1 MDPVDVCIIGAG
13 PGGYVAA
20 IRAAQLGLKVALVER
35 DELGG
40 VCLNK
45 GCIPTKALLRT
56 AELLSAFQH
65 AADWGIQAENVRLD
79 YPAAARRRDTV
90 VGNLRQ
96 GVAGLLKSQG
106 VQVMA
111 GSGRLAGH
119 GRVEVATNGTT
130 EAVEARHIIVATGSK
145 PAIPPIPGA
154 DNAELVITSDD
165 ALALKELPRS
175 FVVIGG
181 GAVGAEWA
189 DIFHSFG
196 CETTILEMMPTLLPV
211 EDEDMGKALARVFT
225 KRGIKVLTGAR
236 VLAIEASGDGGALVR
251 YAGADDQEAT
261 VVGERVLM
269 GVGRAP
275 LTGDLGLEALGVD
288 LDRGW
293 LPVDESLQTNVPGI
307 YAIGDITRHQ
317 LLAHVAS
324 HQGVVAVERMA
335 GHDRRINYDHVPA
348 CTFTHPEVASVG
360 LTEARAREAGH
371 EVKVGR
377 FPLAALGRAQTYGD
391 TEGMVKVVVD
401 ERYGEI
407 LGVHIIG
414 AAASDMVAEATLA
427 IHLEAT
433 VEDLVDTIH
442 AHPTW
447 PEATA
452 EAALASSGMALH
464 LLKPRERRA
473 RSDEG

>member
-20 IRAAQLGLKVALVER
+20 IRAAQLGMKTALVER

-40 VCLNK
+40 VCLNR

-56 AELLSAFQH
+56 ADLLTAFQH
-65 AADWGIQAENVRLD
+65 AADWGIHAENVRLD
-79 YPAAARRRDTV
+79 YPAVARRRDTV
-90 VGNLRQ
+90 VRNLRQ

-106 VQVMA
+106 VQVLN
-111 GSGRLAGH
+111 GRGRLSGP
-119 GRVEVATNGTT
+119 GRVEVTVDGASQT
-130 EAVEARHIIVATGSK
+130 VEARNVVVATGSK

-154 DNAELVITSDD
+154 QSQELVITSDD
-165 ALALKELPRS
+165 ALELKELPRS
-175 FVVIGG
+175 IVVIGG

-189 DIFHSFG
+189 DIFHAFG
-196 CETTILEMMPTLLPV
+196 CEATILEMMPTLVPN
-211 EDEDMGKALARVFT
+211 EDEEIGKQLGRLFA
-225 KRGIKVLTGAR
+225 KRGIKVLTGAK
-236 VLAIEASGDGGALVR
+236 VLAIEAGGDGGAVVR
-251 YAGADDQEAT
+251 YTGADGQETTIA
-261 VVGERVLM
+261 GERVLM

-275 LTGDLGLEALGVD
+275 LTADLGLEQMGVR

-293 LPVDESLQTNVPGI
+293 IPVDDALRTNATGI
-307 YAIGDITRHQ
+307 YAIGDVTRHQ

-335 GHDRRINYDHVPA
+335 GHDRRINYDQVPA

-371 EVKVGR
+371 RVQVGR
-377 FPLAALGRAQTYGD
+377 FPLAALGRAQTYGE
-391 TEGMVKVVVD
+391 TEGLVKIVAD

-407 LGVHIIG
+407 LGVHILG
-414 AAASDMVAEATLA
+414 AAASDMIAEATMA

-433 VEDLVDTIH
+433 VDDFVDTIH

-452 EAALASSGMALH
+452 EAALAANGLALH
-464 LLKPRERRA
+464 VLKPRERRA
-473 RSDEG
+473 P

>member
-20 IRAAQLGLKVALVER
+20 IRAAQLGLKAAVVER

-40 VCLNK
+40 VCLNR

-56 AELLSAFQH
+56 AELLTAFQH
-65 AADWGIQAENVRLD
+65 AADFGIHAENVRLD
-79 YPAAARRRDTV
+79 YPAAVRYRDGV
-90 VGNLRQ
+90 VRNLRQ
-96 GVAGLLKSQG
+96 GVGGLLKSQG
-106 VQVMA
+106 VQVLN
-111 GSGRLAGH
+111 GQGRLAGV
-119 GRVEVATNGTT
+119 GRVEVSANGSSET
-130 EAVEARHIIVATGSK
+130 VEARHVIVATGSE

-154 DNAELVITSDD
+154 DNRELVITSDD
-165 ALALKELPRS
+165 ALALTTLPRS
-175 FVVIGG
+175 VVVIGG

-189 DIFHSFG
+189 DIFHAFG
-196 CETTILEMMPTLLPV
+196 CETTILEMMPTLLPL
-211 EDEDMGKALARVFT
+211 EDEEIGKQLARLFT
-225 KRGIKVLTGAR
+225 KRGIKVLTGAK
-236 VLAIEASGDGGALVR
+236 VLAIEAGEGGAVVR
-251 YAGADDQEAT
+251 YQGADGQETTAS
-261 VVGERVLM
+261 GERVLM

-275 LTGDLGLEALGVD
+275 LTADLGLEAAGVQ

-293 LPVDESLQTNVPGI
+293 LPVDDALQTNVPGI
-307 YAIGDITRHQ
+307 SAIGDVTRHQ

-324 HQGVVAVERMA
+324 HQGIVAVERMA
-335 GHDRRINYDHVPA
+335 GHAGRVNYDQVPA

-360 LTEARAREAGH
+360 LTEAKARERGH
-371 EVKVGR
+371 QVQVGK

-391 TEGMVKVVVD
+391 TEGFVKIVAD

-414 AAASDMVAEATLA
+414 AAASDMIAEATMA
-427 IHLEAT
+427 MHLEAT
-433 VEDLVDTIH
+433 VDDLAATIH

-452 EAALASSGMALH
+452 EAALATRGLALH

-473 RSDEG
+473 GVAT

>member
-20 IRAAQLGLKVALVER
+20 IRAAQLGLKTALVER

-40 VCLNK
+40 VCLNR

-56 AELLSAFQH
+56 AELLSAFQR
-65 AADWGIQAENVRLD
+65 AADFGIHAENVRLD
-79 YPAAARRRDTV
+79 YPAAARYRDNV
-90 VGNLRQ
+90 VRTLRQ

-106 VQVMA
+106 VQVLN
-111 GSGRLAGH
+111 GHGRLAGT
-119 GRVEVATNGTT
+119 GRVEVSVNGSSET
-130 EAVEARHIIVATGSK
+130 VEARNVVVATGSK

-154 DNAELVITSDD
+154 DNRELVITSDD

-175 FVVIGG
+175 MVVIGG

-189 DIFHSFG
+189 DIFHAFG
-196 CETTILEMMPTLLPV
+196 CETTILEMMPTLLPL
-211 EDEDMGKALARVFT
+211 EDEEIGRQLGRLFA
-225 KRGIKVLTGAR
+225 KRGITVLTGAK
-236 VLAIEASGDGGALVR
+236 VLAIEAGEGGAVVR
-251 YAGADDQEAT
+251 YQASDGQETT
-261 VVGERVLM
+261 VSGERVLM

-275 LTGDLGLEALGVD
+275 LTTDLGLEAAGVR

-293 LPVDESLQTNVPGI
+293 LPVDDALQTNVPGI
-307 YAIGDITRHQ
+307 YAIGDVTRHQ

-324 HQGVVAVERMA
+324 HQGIAAVEHMA
-335 GHDRRINYDHVPA
+335 GQSHRINYDQVPA

-360 LTEARAREAGH
+360 LTEAQARERGYQ
-371 EVKVGR
+371 VQVGK
-377 FPLAALGRAQTYGD
+377 FPFAALGRAQTYGD
-391 TEGMVKVVVD
+391 TEGFVKIVAD

-407 LGVHIIG
+407 LGVHILG
-414 AAASDMVAEATLA
+414 AVASDMIAEATMA
-427 IHLEAT
+427 MHLEAT
-433 VEDLVDTIH
+433 VDDLAATIH

-447 PEATA
+447 PEAID
-452 EAALASSGMALH
+452 EAALATRGLALH

-473 RSDEG
+473 AAAT